1 MKKQAVLILTSE
13 KMPRGKARPTT
24 PSEWSRLYQVADCY
38 LDLSSW
44 LEGNQRVLL
53 GRLLRPEDAQALGS
67 PARITLK
74 KPDGSELQK
83 EIAPNLPFQIA
94 LEEGCGLEL
103 TLEGTAY
110 RVPLP

>member
-44 LEGNQRVLL
+44 LE
-53 GRLLRPEDAQALGS
+53 E
-67 PARITLK
+67 T
-74 KPDGSELQK
+74 SEFYW
-83 EIAPNLPFQIA
+83 AAF
-94 LEEGCGLEL
+94 
-103 TLEGTAY
+103 
-110 RVPLP
+110 